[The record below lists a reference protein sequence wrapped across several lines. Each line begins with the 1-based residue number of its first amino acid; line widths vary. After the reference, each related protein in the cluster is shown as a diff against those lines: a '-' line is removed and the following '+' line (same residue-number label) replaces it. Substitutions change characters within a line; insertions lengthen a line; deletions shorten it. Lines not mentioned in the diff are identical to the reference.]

1 MYCTHFKALFLNNY
15 GSRSKDLKSLTAV
28 IEIDTQ
34 LLKPYEIT
42 QKEDFDIASFL
53 GLCFTHHMIIVR
65 KTDMQSLKN

>member
-53 GLCFTHHMIIVR
+53 GLGFTHHMIIVR